1 MGEIKLAK
9 LSTQHQVSNECQSL
23 SRVQPSAPL
32 PPHCFH
38 QSDHRHLLPGLLQ
51 LPLYWGLPPV
61 LVTVCSTH
69 GPQGDL
75 FKT

>member
-32 PPHCFH
+32 PPHCFY
-38 QSDHRHLLPGLLQ
+38 QSDHRHFLPGLLQ
-51 LPLYWGLPPV
+51 LLLYWGLPPV
-61 LVTVCSTH
+61 LVTVCSLH

>member
-32 PPHCFH
+32 PPHCSY
-38 QSDHRHLLPGLLQ
+38 QSDHRHFLPGLLQ
-51 LPLYWGLPPV
+51 LLLYWGLPPV
-61 LVTVCSTH
+61 LVTVCSLH
-69 GPQGDL
+69 GPQVSSE
-75 FKT
+75 KP

>member
-1 MGEIKLAK
+1 MGEIEPAK
-9 LSTQHQVSNECQSL
+9 HSTQHQVSNECQSV

-38 QSDHRHLLPGLLQ
+38 QSDHCHLLPGLLQ
-51 LPLYWGLPPV
+51 LPFHWALPPM
-61 LVTVCSTH
+61 LVTVCSLH
-69 GPQGDL
+69 GPQRDL